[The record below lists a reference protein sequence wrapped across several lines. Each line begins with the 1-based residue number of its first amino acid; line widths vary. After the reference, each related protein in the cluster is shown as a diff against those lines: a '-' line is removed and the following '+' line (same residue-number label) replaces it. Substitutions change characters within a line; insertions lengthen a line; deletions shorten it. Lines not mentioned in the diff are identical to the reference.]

1 MAVSINPN
9 QSYYEVGSNITLTCA
24 ISYYK
29 PSYFDVNTRVYMQ
42 WAKEAN
48 LTNIS
53 IPLIELTNHNLTHT
67 ISSLNILDAGMYNCT
82 FFIETVDFEPSIPRS
97 SVNYSVI
104 GITAISKS

>member
-1 MAVSINPN
+1 
-9 QSYYEVGSNITLTCA
+9 
-24 ISYYK
+24 
-29 PSYFDVNTRVYMQ
+29 MQ

-48 LTNIS
+48 LKDIS
-53 IPLIELTNHNLTHT
+53 IPLIELTKYNLTHN
-67 ISSLNILDAGMYNCT
+67 ISSLKLSDAGKYNCN

>member
-1 MAVSINPN
+1 MVVSINPD
-9 QSYYEVGSNITLTCA
+9 QSYYEVASNITLTCS
-24 ISYYK
+24 ISYDK

-42 WAKEAN
+42 WAKETN

-67 ISSLNILDAGMYNCT
+67 ISSLKLSDAGIYNCT
-82 FFIETVDFEPSIPRS
+82 FFIETVDFNPSIPRS
-97 SVNYSVI
+97 NLKDNAI